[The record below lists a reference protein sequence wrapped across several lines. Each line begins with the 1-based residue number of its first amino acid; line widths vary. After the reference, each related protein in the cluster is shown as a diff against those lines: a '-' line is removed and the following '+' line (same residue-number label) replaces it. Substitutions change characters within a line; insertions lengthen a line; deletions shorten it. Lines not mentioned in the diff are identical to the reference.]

1 VTAAPQPLPIDPRWS
16 EVELFG
22 PEELA
27 RLREDERLEMARQA
41 GREHAR
47 QSAAEQ
53 GKPEK
58 VEIVEVE
65 LPWTTP

>member
-1 VTAAPQPLPIDPRWS
+1 MTTAPQPLPADPRWL

-22 PEELA
+22 PDELA
-27 RLREDERLEMARQA
+27 RLREDERLEMARQV
-41 GREHAR
+41 GRAHAR
-47 QSAAEQ
+47 QSAVQQ

-65 LPWTTP
+65 LPWADI